1 MSFKSE
7 AANVRGKIAAG
18 TFKKAAPSPF
28 KGFFEQVSAGLI
40 RSDEAKRLE
49 DIATRKE
56 NKRIA
61 REVKAKQDIADAK
74 AKKIETNAVR
84 LANQFAG
91 SDAGSNAK
99 VIDYFRQ
106 NLIATDND
114 YNGTV
119 TATTGL
125 IDSNRLAFLPQELYS
140 EIVSTSGAALN
151 KPPAMRPDNTVT
163 LPEEFTYQT
172 TTYNYETQSY
182 DGKSRPIDARDLKRY
197 ATYDGD
203 DETKREAKVLAQQ
216 MIDLGLSD
224 ERQEALYGD
233 TSTTEVPVYGET
245 EVKLEPY
252 KKPRYDTS
260 DLRKEN
266 WKGRYQSIV
275 NNSLKGDKD
284 QDALDIQA
292 WAVGQKFFPV
302 AAGLTKAELLAMPIT
317 GDGTIVGL
325 TTVLGTSVLNA
336 DETTIIN
343 DIIVV
348 KKAEE
353 EDSTIYNDVDK
364 LILKSVSDLSAFA
377 AIYEKTTEYGKNIRI
392 ALTRKEALAS
402 ADNLQALSREL
413 GKDVN
418 WYDQAI
424 EIQGVL
430 DLADPYYDRNVASLK
445 SLLILRGLAVEKLN
459 ADDISADQK
468 LTAKERF
475 LKASIEEKG
484 SITVGEDGSNSL
496 GGEPLSIAMGA
507 IEASWKRLT
516 DITEKS
522 NWYEDDKLLQLN
534 QNDLKVIID
543 TGLLTEQPDVLKLV
557 EDMYESRVQIAK
569 DTKLSKILDPTG
581 KTFNSTT
588 ELDAYLAALGPEVLE
603 DPTNGAESLKSFT
616 RVRAVLARAEGLI
629 AKGKPLEPFQ
639 LSLEEYL
646 LLPENKGKKG
656 QEFIDV
662 MTNFQTYWKDNTAAT
677 PDNPLLTTKW
687 NSSNELNTYM
697 AQLGKDGT
705 TPAITEDYVRILEE
719 LKRQEGVAT
728 AEKDIT
734 GKQKAFTVHM
744 TLDGNAAKFGQALID
759 EYANFE
765 KLWKDNSAAPTF
777 NTEYV
782 AGEIFKANQLLSS
795 TDPTKKAEGQAF
807 LDNTLPN
814 MIKGLVGVNNT
825 TLNQEAQLQFLLRS
839 GVDEAFARATVG
851 GTVQIVADPIT
862 GNKTPVNFS
871 SFSDA
876 APAEIQTQV
885 AGIASNITQL
895 GETGFQTIVDGEE
908 ITVSRQDLLESQDFM
923 NREKNPGGNLD
934 IRKAF
939 GSSAF
944 VKWAASNTTAL
955 IGWETFP
962 ELIQMQTYIKGLNNA
977 AMRSISVAIEGSRD
991 SVMNKNL
998 ILDTLP
1004 KASTLFESRTAAK
1017 QKLKGT
1023 VGELKRQMEVLQ
1035 GTLDGR
1041 TTPTAKSKAFIQLN
1055 ALKPLYNSYNT
1066 LLLAWSE
1073 AESGASV
1080 SVSPGMKLTET
1091 VTVDEQ
1097 ASVETQFWSVTE
1109 EMIEKHPHMDKYR
1122 NKKIRIVN
1130 GVVEVEGE

>member
-125 IDSNRLAFLPQELYS
+125 IDSNRLEFLPQELYS
-140 EIVSTSGAALN
+140 EIVSTSGAALD
-151 KPPAMRPDNTVT
+151 KPPAMRPNNTVT
-163 LPEEFTYQT
+163 LPEEFPFENTS
-172 TTYNYETQSY
+172 YNYETESF
-182 DGKSRPIDARDLKRY
+182 DMDILRPIDARDLKRY
-197 ATYDGD
+197 ATYDGN
-203 DETKREAKVLAQQ
+203 DETKIKARELAQQ

-224 ERQEALYGD
+224 ERQQAGYDD

-252 KKPRYDTS
+252 KKPRYDTG

-266 WKGRYQSIV
+266 WKGIYQSIV

-302 AAGLTKAELLAMPIT
+302 AAGLTQAELLAMPVT

-588 ELDAYLAALGPEVLE
+588 ELDAYLAALGPKVFE

-616 RVRAVLARAEGLI
+616 RVRAVLAQAEGLI
-629 AKGKPLEPFQ
+629 AKGKPLDTFQ

-662 MTNFQTYWKDNTAAT
+662 MTNFQTYWKDNTVAT
-677 PDNPLLTTKW
+677 PD
-687 NSSNELNTYM
+687 
-697 AQLGKDGT
+697 
-705 TPAITEDYVRILEE
+705 
-719 LKRQEGVAT
+719 
-728 AEKDIT
+728 
-734 GKQKAFTVHM
+734 
-744 TLDGNAAKFGQALID
+744 
-759 EYANFE
+759 
-765 KLWKDNSAAPTF
+765 APTF

-782 AGEIFKANQLLSS
+782 AGEIFRANELLSS
-795 TDPTKKAEGQAF
+795 NDPIKKAEGQAF
-807 LDNTLPN
+807 LDKTLPN
-814 MIKGLVGVNNT
+814 MMKGLVGVNNT

-839 GVDEAFARATVG
+839 GVDEAFARAMVG

-862 GNKTPVNFS
+862 GNKTPVDFS

-885 AGIASNITQL
+885 AGIAANITLL

-908 ITVSRQDLLESQDFM
+908 ITVSRKDLLESQDFM

-939 GSSAF
+939 GSGAF
-944 VKWAASNTTAL
+944 VKWAASNATAL
-955 IGWETFP
+955 IGWEAFP

-1041 TTPTAKSKAFIQLN
+1041 TTPRDKSKAFIQLN

-1066 LLLAWSE
+1066 LLTAWSE
-1073 AESGASV
+1073 AESGTSV